1 MASPFTPQF
10 GARFLLERKSVDELT
25 AQYEVSIFTP
35 EVQHRGQ
42 LLIRQHDGVCQ
53 IANLVSTPESAPP
66 LAGWVEQHLQALGR
80 QEGRL
85 VAASPEA
92 LARRPRGEVVA
103 SANARASGLVLKLSQ
118 LGRRT
123 RRRDVAKH
131 PSEEEGVRD
140 AEALMAVSVSRGA
153 D

>member
-53 IANLVSTPESAPP
+53 IADLVSTPESAPP

-80 QEGRL
+80 QLYRAAKKDGSWLRRL
-85 VAASPEA
+85 MRWHGAPEEKSSQA
-92 LARRPRGEVVA
+92 QTLAQAG
-103 SANARASGLVLKLSQ
+103 
-118 LGRRT
+118 
-123 RRRDVAKH
+123 
-131 PSEEEGVRD
+131 
-140 AEALMAVSVSRGA
+140 
-153 D
+153 